1 MNIIVTGSIAF
12 DYLMSFPGYFRDH
25 ILADKLDTIS
35 LSFLV
40 DSMVRQRG
48 GVGPNIA
55 YTLALLGTHACLVAT
70 AGEDFEEYRAWLE
83 QNGVNTQGVKV
94 IEGEYTASFFAN
106 TDKANAQI
114 ASFYTGAMA
123 HAREISLM
131 KAVDQKPDLVIIS
144 PNDPGAMAQYAEE
157 CKKFGIPYVYDP
169 SQQIVRI
176 EGDQLKAGVE
186 SALALFVNEYEFE
199 LLQKRTGM
207 AAAVIMDKV
216 DFTVITCGECGSQIH
231 QAGKSYTIPVVPPKQ
246 IADPTGVGDAYRGG
260 FFTGYDHGFTM
271 ELCGKMGALAA
282 TYCLEQRGTQNHHF
296 TINEFIQ
303 RFREHFDDQGAL
315 DKLL

>member
-55 YTLALLGTHACLVAT
+55 YTLALLGTHASLVAT

-83 QNGVNTQGVKV
+83 KNGVNTQGVKV

-123 HAREISLM
+123 HARDISIMTCSRSEARAGHHL
-131 KAVDQKPDLVIIS
+131 
-144 PNDPGAMAQYAEE
+144 
-157 CKKFGIPYVYDP
+157 
-169 SQQIVRI
+169 SQ
-176 EGDQLKAGVE
+176 
-186 SALALFVNEYEFE
+186 
-199 LLQKRTGM
+199 
-207 AAAVIMDKV
+207 
-216 DFTVITCGECGSQIH
+216 
-231 QAGKSYTIPVVPPKQ
+231 
-246 IADPTGVGDAYRGG
+246 
-260 FFTGYDHGFTM
+260 
-271 ELCGKMGALAA
+271 
-282 TYCLEQRGTQNHHF
+282 
-296 TINEFIQ
+296 
-303 RFREHFDDQGAL
+303 
-315 DKLL
+315 